1 MGRSLVAILRFNLAG
16 KHNEMATKPFL
27 AAAVQAAPAYLDLAG
42 TVEKTISII
51 GQAKQQ
57 GVALLAF
64 PETWI
69 PGYCFWPWLGSPAWG
84 MKFVQRYHQNS
95 IVTDGAE
102 MEAIRAAVAS
112 AGMHVVIG
120 TSERDHGTLY
130 IGQSIIAPDGSVIA
144 HRRKLKPTH
153 VERTVYG
160 EGDGSDLAVH
170 DTALGRLGALC
181 CWEHLQPLLKYAMF
195 AQHEQIHVAS
205 WPSFALYEGAAY
217 ALGPDLNNAV
227 NQVYAAEGQCFVVAA
242 SAVTTTEIQS
252 LLCESDEQRQLLP
265 TGGGKSMI
273 FGPDGRPLADYL
285 PASEEG
291 LVVAE
296 IDLGMIPLA
305 KAAADPAGHYARRD
319 VVRLLLNTE
328 RTRCIETM
336 KPGFS
341 EVDPDPVAAV
351 A

>member
-1 MGRSLVAILRFNLAG
+1 
-16 KHNEMATKPFL
+16 MAMTKPFL
-27 AAAVQAAPAYLDLAG
+27 AAAVQAAPVYLDLAG
-42 TVEKTISII
+42 TVEKTIAII
-51 GQAKQQ
+51 GEAKNRR
-57 GVALLAF
+57 VELLAF

-84 MKFVQRYHQNS
+84 MKFVQRYHENS
-95 IVTDGAE
+95 ISTDGTE
-102 MEAIRAAVAS
+102 MAAIRAAVAD

-153 VERTVYG
+153 VERTVFG
-160 EGDGSDLAVH
+160 EGDGSDLTVH

-181 CWEHLQPLLKYAMF
+181 CWEHLQPLVKYAMF

-205 WPSFALYEGAAY
+205 WPSFALYMGAAY

-242 SAVTTTEIQS
+242 SAVTTPEVQAIV
-252 LLCESDEQRQLLP
+252 CETDEHRQMLP

-273 FGPDGRPLADYL
+273 FGPDGSPLADYL

-296 IDLGMIPLA
+296 IDLSIIPLA

-319 VVRLLLNTE
+319 VMRLMLNTE
-328 RTRCIETM
+328 RTRCVEPF
-336 KPGFS
+336 KSHFS
-341 EVDPDPVAAV
+341 EIEPDPVEIGS
-351 A
+351 

>member
-1 MGRSLVAILRFNLAG
+1 LRLENGNTWAE
-16 KHNEMATKPFL
+16 NITDMATGKPFR

-42 TVEKTISII
+42 TVEKTIALIR
-51 GQAKQQ
+51 QAKGE
-57 GVALLAF
+57 GVELLAF

-84 MKFVQRYHQNS
+84 MKFVQRYHENS
-95 IVTDGAE
+95 ITVDGPE
-102 MEAIRAAVAS
+102 MAAIRAEVA
-112 AGMHVVIG
+112 AANMHVVVG
-120 TSERDHGTLY
+120 TSEKDHGTLY

-170 DTALGRLGALC
+170 DTALGKLGALC

-205 WPSFALYEGAAY
+205 WPSFALYSGAAY
-217 ALGPDLNNAV
+217 ALGAELNNAV

-242 SAVTTTEIQS
+242 TAVTTPEIQAIV
-252 LLCESDEQRQLLP
+252 CETDEQRQLLP
-265 TGGGKSMI
+265 TGGGRSMI
-273 FGPDGRPLADYL
+273 FGPDGSPMADYL
-285 PASEEG
+285 DPSEEG
-291 LVVAE
+291 LVIAE
-296 IDLGMIPLA
+296 IDIGLIPLA

-319 VVRLLLNTE
+319 VARLFLNTE
-328 RTRCIETM
+328 RTRCVETM
-336 KPGFS
+336 KPTFV
-341 EVDPDPVAAV
+341 ELAPEAAETQE
-351 A
+351 

>member
-1 MGRSLVAILRFNLAG
+1 MVKA
-16 KHNEMATKPFL
+16 KPFL
-27 AAAVQAAPAYLDLAG
+27 AAAVQAAPVYLDLAG
-42 TVEKTISII
+42 TVEKTVAII
-51 GQAKQQ
+51 GQAKEQ
-57 GVALLAF
+57 GIELLAF

-84 MKFVQRYHQNS
+84 MKFVQRYHENS
-95 IVTDGAE
+95 ISVDGAE
-102 MEAIRAAVAS
+102 MEAIRAAVAD
-112 AGMHVVIG
+112 AGMHVVVG

-181 CWEHLQPLLKYAMF
+181 CWEHLQPLVKYAMYS
-195 AQHEQIHVAS
+195 QHEQIHVAS

-217 ALGPDLNNAV
+217 ALGADLNTAV

-242 SAVTTTEIQS
+242 SAVTTTEIQAT
-252 LLCESDEQRQLLP
+252 LCENDEQRQLLP
-265 TGGGKSMI
+265 TGGGRSMI

-285 PASEEG
+285 PPSEEG

-319 VVRLLLNTE
+319 VTRLLFNSE
-328 RTRCIETM
+328 RTRCVETM
-336 KPGFS
+336 KPSFV
-341 EVDPDPVAAV
+341 EADPDDAEVSG
-351 A
+351 